1 MKLANIVLLL
11 TVSLSSSNA
20 EKSFLRAASPT
31 TPNSGVDGVEAAQQC
46 LYNCADDAISD
57 GQRGR
62 PNRNRIFTRATEC
75 ASDCLPPALRDATTI
90 ACTDCC
96 FREEARSIE
105 REVERAIRR
114 EM

>member
-11 TVSLSSSNA
+11 TASFSSSNA
-20 EKSFLRAASPT
+20 EKSFLRASPT
-31 TPNSGVDGVEAAQQC
+31 KSGIDGVEAAQQC

-57 GQRGR
+57 GQSQRGR
-62 PNRNRIFTRATEC
+62 PDRNRIFTRATEC
-75 ASDCLPPALRDATTI
+75 ASDCLSPALRDATTV
-90 ACTDCC
+90 ACTDSC
-96 FREEARSIE
+96 FEDEARDIE

>member
-20 EKSFLRAASPT
+20 EKSFLRASPT
-31 TPNSGVDGVEAAQQC
+31 KSGVDGVEAAQQC

-62 PNRNRIFTRATEC
+62 PDRNRIFTRATDC
-75 ASDCLPPALRDATTI
+75 ASDCLPSALRDATTI
-90 ACTDCC
+90 ACTDGC